1 MTGHRV
7 IEFNRKDVFMHRVVY
22 SVSSSLDG
30 YHTDAQGDY
39 SWAVPDEEVIAALN
53 ADAGEVST
61 YLYGRRMYEAM
72 AGWET
77 DPAVAAQSPESSA
90 FAATWQA
97 AQKVVFSAGLPEVW
111 TKRTRLEREL
121 TAEAIEK
128 ARAEASGDLTVE
140 GPTLAHS
147 ALRLGLVNVI
157 ELLLCPIIVGA
168 GTPVLPDGLRTALS
182 LKRERRFSNGM
193 VQVTYDVR

>member
-1 MTGHRV
+1 MRRV
-7 IEFNRKDVFMHRVVY
+7 IY
-22 SVSSSLDG
+22 SVASSLDG
-30 YHTDAQGDY
+30 YNTDAQGDY

-77 DPAVAAQSPESSA
+77 DPAVAAQSPESAA

-97 AQKVVFSAGLPEVW
+97 AHKIVFSAGLPEVW

-121 TAEAIEK
+121 TAEAVER

-140 GPTLAHS
+140 GPTLARS
-147 ALRLGLVNVI
+147 ALRLGLVDVI
-157 ELLLCPIIVGA
+157 ELLICPVVVGA
-168 GTPVLPDGLRTALS
+168 GTPVLPDGFRTALS
-182 LKRERRFSNGM
+182 LTRERRFSNGM
-193 VQVTYDVR
+193 VQLTYAVR